1 MLTKNDCLLL
11 LLGIDGEEAKKMANE
26 VARTGKLT
34 SQIIKFIN
42 DKRPLDL
49 AKFYEKIRHSYNQ
62 KKSSLYI
69 NIVKETEDTTDV
81 LTTLSAMALQILLF
95 RKNVEDKMMFFRQA
109 RLAEIYKALHDYATT
124 GDIIPCQ
131 KLLRVIKA
139 DIKMLE
145 LATR

>member
-95 RKNVEDKMMFFRQA
+95 GKNVEDKMMFFRQA

>member
-11 LLGIDGEEAKKMANE
+11 LLGIEGEEAKKMANE

-42 DKRPLDL
+42 DERPLDL

-69 NIVKETEDTTDV
+69 NIVKETDDTTDV

-95 RKNVEDKMMFFRQA
+95 GKNVEDKMMFFRQA

>member
-11 LLGIDGEEAKKMANE
+11 LLEIDGEEAKKMANE

-49 AKFYEKIRHSYNQ
+49 AKFYEKLRHSYNQ

-95 RKNVEDKMMFFRQA
+95 GKNVEDKMMFFRQA
-109 RLAEIYKALHDYATT
+109 RLSEIYKALHDYATT